1 MASKKSWFK
10 MPVIVL
16 LLEFVSIVSLYAQT
30 DSRLNGI
37 WVSSEN
43 GIETEYR
50 LNNGNFESTM
60 NKVSMQ
66 RGTYTT
72 NNGEITINE
81 THIFGGWLDT
91 LGLSG
96 LEPRWY
102 TKNEFIIA
110 FRNILTGYGV
120 LTESQINEF
129 IYQSMQIFSYTYSVD
144 VNTLILSSEKQVII
158 FTKR

>member
-1 MASKKSWFK
+1 MARKEYWFRILV
-10 MPVIVL
+10 MVL
-16 LLEFVSIVSLYAQT
+16 FLGFVSIGSLYAQT

-37 WVSSEN
+37 WVSNES

-91 LGLSG
+91 IGLSG
-96 LEPRWY
+96 LESKWY

-110 FRNILTGYGV
+110 FRNILIEYGV
-120 LTESQINEF
+120 FTESQINEF
-129 IYQSMQIFSYTYSVD
+129 IYQSMQILSYTYSVD

-158 FTKR
+158 FKKR